1 MRRTALALAAAALAA
16 TSLAACGEDSGD
28 AGADPGEVL
37 STVEDAPEPEVPSQS
52 ELPNAD
58 W

>member
-1 MRRTALALAAAALAA
+1 MRRTALALAAVVLTAAALAG
-16 TSLAACGEDSGD
+16 CGEDTGDSADTDVAPPAPPTGD
-28 AGADPGEVL
+28 A
-37 STVEDAPEPEVPSQS
+37 VPAQS